1 MKFGIDQS
9 NINNSSS
16 EDIVV
21 MQNSKNE
28 EPILSLT
35 IWPHRSCDKKTFS
48 LILVLVG
55 ITLVLPTFLFLN
67 IYFALSI
74 LPFSLSSV
82 LILYL
87 VGNKNFNDA
96 RLIEKLII
104 YPKKIIL
111 ERKEPNNSIKK
122 WHSNPYWTKVTLYNN
137 GPVESYLTLK
147 GNGKEVELG
156 SFLTPEE
163 RINLK
168 QKIDD
173 TLIKLSSPDFSRY

>member
-1 MKFGIDQS
+1 MKSS
-9 NINNSSS
+9 NH
-16 EDIVV
+16 
-21 MQNSKNE
+21 E
-28 EPILSLT
+28 EPILYLT
-35 IWPHRSCDKKTFS
+35 IWPHRSCDKKTFG
-48 LILVLVG
+48 LILVFIGIILV
-55 ITLVLPTFLFLN
+55 IPSFLFLN
-67 IYFALSI
+67 IFFALSI
-74 LPFSLSSV
+74 LPFSLSSILV
-82 LILYL
+82 LYL

-96 RLIEKLII
+96 LLIEKLII

-111 ERKEPNNSIKK
+111 ERKEPNKTIKK
-122 WHSNPYWTKVTLYNN
+122 WYSNPYWTKVNLYNN

>member
-1 MKFGIDQS
+1 MNPKIK
-9 NINNSSS
+9 
-16 EDIVV
+16 EDPFVD
-21 MQNSKNE
+21 
-28 EPILSLT
+28 PILSLT
-35 IWPHRSCDKKTFS
+35 IWPHRSCDRKTFR
-48 LILVLVG
+48 LILAVIGFILVA
-55 ITLVLPTFLFLN
+55 PTFLFLN
-67 IYFALSI
+67 LSFALSI
-74 LPFSLSSV
+74 LPFSLLSI
-82 LILYL
+82 LILSL

-96 RLIEKLII
+96 LLIEKLKI

-122 WHSNPYWTKVTLYNN
+122 WHSNPYWTRVNLYNN

-168 QKIDD
+168 KIIDE
-173 TLIKLSSPDFSRY
+173 TLSKL

>member
-1 MKFGIDQS
+1 MKCGINQS
-9 NINNSSS
+9 NINSSTN
-16 EDIVV
+16 EDNLY
-21 MQNSKNE
+21 MKNSKNDD
-28 EPILSLT
+28 PVLSLT
-35 IWPHRSCDKKTFS
+35 IWPHRSCDKKTFG
-48 LILVLVG
+48 LILVFVG
-55 ITLVLPTFLFLN
+55 FILVLPTFLFLN
-67 IYFALSI
+67 IYFALAI
-74 LPFSLSSV
+74 LPFSLSSL

-104 YPKKIIL
+104 YPKKITL
-111 ERKEPNNSIKK
+111 ERKEPNNTTKK
-122 WHSNPYWTKVTLYNN
+122 WNSNPYWTKVNLYNN

>member
-1 MKFGIDQS
+1 MKND
-9 NINNSSS
+9 
-16 EDIVV
+16 
-21 MQNSKNE
+21 KNE
-28 EPILSLT
+28 GPLLSLT

-48 LILVLVG
+48 LILVFVG

-67 IYFALSI
+67 IFFALSI
-74 LPFSLSSV
+74 LPFSLSTI

-96 RLIEKLII
+96 CLIEQLKI

-111 ERKEPNNSIKK
+111 ERKEPNNTVKK
-122 WHSNPYWTKVTLYNN
+122 WYSNPYWTKANLYNN

-173 TLIKLSSPDFSRY
+173 TLFKLSIPNFSRY